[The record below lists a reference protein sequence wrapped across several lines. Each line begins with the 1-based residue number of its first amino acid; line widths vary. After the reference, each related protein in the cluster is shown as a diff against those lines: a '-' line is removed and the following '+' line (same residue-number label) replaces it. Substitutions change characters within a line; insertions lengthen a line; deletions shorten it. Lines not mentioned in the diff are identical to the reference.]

1 MFVDRL
7 SQAQRQAL
15 LDLAVITAGIDN
27 DVSEEEMQYLEELS
41 VNYGLNLD
49 LENHRTSSIDDLIS
63 VLDSKQSKVIVL
75 QELIK
80 LSYKDGHFGPEEQ
93 QKVFQIAQKLG
104 LNDPEL
110 LLAIEKWVRQGFD
123 WLHEGEQ
130 LLN

>member
-7 SQAQRQAL
+7 SQVQRQAL

-27 DVSEEEMQYLEELS
+27 DVSDEELQYLEELAN
-41 VNYGLNLD
+41 NYNLTLD
-49 LENHRTSSIDDLIS
+49 LENHRTNSIDDVVSII
-63 VLDSKQSKVIVL
+63 DSKQAKVIVL

-110 LLAIEKWVRQGFD
+110 LLAIERWVRQGFD

-130 LLN
+130 LLG

>member
-15 LDLAVITAGIDN
+15 LDLAVIMAGIDN
-27 DVSEEEMQYLEELS
+27 DVSAEELQYLEELAS
-41 VNYGLNLD
+41 NYNLTLD
-49 LENHRTSSIDDLIS
+49 LENHGANSIDDLIS
-63 VLDSKQSKVIVL
+63 IVDSKQAKVIVL

-110 LLAIEKWVRQGFD
+110 LLAIERWVRQGFD

-130 LLN
+130 LLG

>member
-27 DVSEEEMQYLEELS
+27 EVSEEEMQYLEELS
-41 VNYGLNLD
+41 ANYGLNLD
-49 LENHRTSSIDDLIS
+49 FENHRAHSIDDVIS
-63 VLDSKQSKVIVL
+63 VIDSKQARVIVL

-130 LLN
+130 LLG

>member
-15 LDLAVITAGIDN
+15 LDLAVITASIDN
-27 DVSEEEMQYLEELS
+27 DVSDEELQYLEELAN
-41 VNYGLNLD
+41 NYNLTLD
-49 LENHRTSSIDDLIS
+49 LENHRASSIDDVIS
-63 VLDSKQSKVIVL
+63 IIDSKQAKVIVL

-110 LLAIEKWVRQGFD
+110 LLAIERWVRQGFD

-130 LLN
+130 LLG

>member
-15 LDLAVITAGIDN
+15 LDLAVIMAGIDN
-27 DVSEEEMQYLEELS
+27 DVSAEELQYLEELAS
-41 VNYGLNLD
+41 NYNLTLD
-49 LENHRTSSIDDLIS
+49 LENHRANSIDDLIS
-63 VLDSKQSKVIVL
+63 IVDSKQAKVIVL

-110 LLAIEKWVRQGFD
+110 LLAIERWVRQGFD

-130 LLN
+130 LLG

>member
-7 SQAQRQAL
+7 NPTQQQAL
-15 LDLAVITAGIDN
+15 LDLAVVLAGVDN
-27 DVSEEEMQYLEELS
+27 DVSEEELQYLNNLS
-41 VNYGLNLD
+41 QTYGLKLD
-49 LENHRTSSIDDLIS
+49 LENSRANSLDDVIAVIDT
-63 VLDSKQSKVIVL
+63 KQSKVIVL

-130 LLN
+130 MLN